1 MLLHAAAAPRQLC
14 FFVAPTLKQAAE
26 IAWTPLIDLAPSPIV
41 RRIRRSDLEI
51 ELINGSIIRLCGPSH
66 LRGSGLNYVVLDE
79 YAHCSQPELW
89 SEVVRPM
96 LADRQGQAFI
106 CSTPHGLNHFYEL
119 YSEAKN
125 RNDCATFQFPT
136 HSGGFV
142 PAPELELLRS
152 TMDARSYAQE
162 IEARFEPKEGRI
174 YFAFSSEMNVREVTP
189 DPYLKLLV
197 GIDFNVSQMSAVIA
211 QRVRDECHI
220 VDEICLKD
228 SNTYEL
234 MAVLTQRYPEGGIVH
249 PDPTGFARKTS
260 AQAGVTDHSIIQ
272 EYGWN
277 VYRTKP
283 YPIVNRINGVNAL
296 LRNANGRTRLWID
309 PKCKNLIRSL
319 DGLVYKPDT
328 NIPDKSTGLD
338 HMGDALG
345 YLVGAVFPSGDP
357 SAWSMR
363 DAITGA
369 DLMD

>member
-1 MLLHAAAAPRQLC
+1 
-14 FFVAPTLKQAAE
+14 
-26 IAWTPLIDLAPSPIV
+26 
-41 RRIRRSDLEI
+41 
-51 ELINGSIIRLCGPSH
+51 
-66 LRGSGLNYVVLDE
+66 
-79 YAHCSQPELW
+79 
-89 SEVVRPM
+89 
-96 LADRQGQAFI
+96 
-106 CSTPHGLNHFYEL
+106 
-119 YSEAKN
+119 
-125 RNDCATFQFPT
+125 
-136 HSGGFV
+136 
-142 PAPELELLRS
+142 
-152 TMDARSYAQE
+152 MDARSYAQE

-234 MAVLTQRYPEGGIVH
+234 VAVLTQRYPEGGIVH

-272 EYGWN
+272 EYEWN

-319 DGLVYKPDT
+319 DGLVYKPGT